1 MIWINYSIFSKL
13 FNEFKKRINEFYSFN
28 FTIFNSVY
36 IEEIINISY
45 IDKNEISKNGIMN
58 ILISLENHPNILQ
71 MMDYN
76 NNMIIT
82 LSNDQ
87 NYRVI
92 MIVTDKIW

>member
-13 FNEFKKRINEFYSFN
+13 FNEFKKRINEYYSFN

-36 IEEIINISY
+36 IGEIINI
-45 IDKNEISKNGIMN
+45 IDKNEISKIGIMD

-71 MMDYN
+71 MMDYI

-82 LSNDQ
+82 LSNAQ
-87 NYRVI
+87 NYKVI
-92 MIVTDKIW
+92 MK